1 MLLHEYPVSA
11 AKYDECH
18 HDGQRRSQCSF
29 KFFFSCLHPSLFT
42 LCFLLCQVGRDY
54 KVLGDILE
62 ETEPELI
69 RTAGQIDEQALS
81 KIIPFTKAYFL
92 W

>member
-1 MLLHEYPVSA
+1 MISVQLSVLFFLFA
-11 AKYDECH
+11 
-18 HDGQRRSQCSF
+18 SF
-29 KFFFSCLHPSLFT
+29 FFT

-81 KIIPFTKAYFL
+81 GIIPFTKAYFL